1 MNTNKL
7 KKFATKARMSLMSDI
22 RGQLRYLEVGNINTL
37 PSYRNKEGIQ
47 VNDIS
52 FSEWKKLEQRKN
64 LIQRVNEI
72 WEEQVVE
79 EIAYLWFNRFI
90 ALRYMEANNYLSY
103 GSKVLSSEDTSKFEP
118 DIIANAPHLVW
129 LNLDKEKIFKFFD
142 TTDKDGLYKYLIIE
156 ICNSLHSDLP
166 FMFEHISDYT
176 ELLFPDNLLA
186 RWSFLDSLI
195 SEVDEEDWKE
205 VEILGWLYQYYISDK
220 KDLVFEEMKSKN
232 KKISKENIPAA
243 TQLFT
248 PKWIV
253 KYMVENSVGKTWL
266 ESHPNKELQSKWEY
280 YIESVYDENSTEK
293 PKHNPNLKPEDI
305 TVLDPAMWSGHILVY
320 AFEVLYEIYKSA
332 GYAESDIPTL
342 ILKNNLYGLE
352 IDDRAWQL
360 GCFAVIMKARK
371 YDKKILKQNIQLNIC
386 SIQETHECSGI
397 DERKFPNL
405 SKICSAF
412 RQWKLLWSLITL
424 GDIDIDAVDAEFTVY
439 EKENAFDKS
448 ILTLPLIIKQAKL
461 IHKQYS
467 CVVSNPP
474 YMWSGWMDKDLTE
487 YLKKN
492 YPDTKSDLMTCFVE
506 RNLNFSN
513 NWGYVGMIIL
523 PSWLFL
529 SSFEKLRTNILEN
542 YTINSLL
549 HMGRWIFWV
558 DWGSSAF
565 VFKKEFNPNSIWAYF
580 RLHERNFQ
588 HLHFEDIWKIFQN
601 TKKNT
606 NYKYNFN
613 EYRWEDWICEI
624 KEESSINW
632 IQIFYKQKQD
642 NFLLI
647 PWKPIAYWATE
658 KVRKIFKDNKKLG
671 GVWDAKQGLA
681 TADNNRF
688 LRYWV
693 EVDSSNTKLDSIN
706 NIEALESWKKWF
718 PYNKWWDKRKWY
730 GNQEFLVNWENDW
743 YEIKNCK
750 DEKWKVKSRP
760 QNLEYYFRE
769 SISWGLIASWGCS
782 FRFYPNGFIY
792 DVAWMSY
799 FSKKNIFLA
808 LGFLNNKFYYELTK
822 ILNPTINLQIGD
834 VANLPFADFENERFE
849 LLVKENIQI
858 SKEEWDSRETSWD
871 FTQNELIKHKTDSS
885 IENAYTT
892 YCKYWENKF
901 LEQHKNEEELNRIF
915 IEIYGLQDEIT
926 PEVNLEDI
934 TLLSDETKIVDG
946 KLEFQKDEIVK
957 QFISYAVGC
966 MMGRYSLD
974 TDWLAFA
981 GWEFDM
987 NKYQS
992 FKADADG
999 IIPILSDEYFDDDIV
1014 ARFREFVRTAFG
1026 SDMISQNLE
1035 FIAIALGKK
1044 WNETALE
1051 RIRKY
1056 FLTEFYKDHVQRYKK
1071 RPIYWLFT
1079 TGKDATFSTLV
1090 YLHRYEKWAI
1100 GKIRMDYL
1108 HKLQWKLEWM
1118 RSNIDSRLI
1127 SADGKDRIEL
1137 EKEKNTLLKQLDVL
1151 KQYDE
1156 KLRHVADQK
1165 IEIDLDDGVKV
1176 NYPKFWDL
1184 LGEIKL

>member
-7 KKFATKARMSLMSDI
+7 KKFATKARISLMSNI

-37 PSYRNKEGIQ
+37 PSYFEGWVQVMDRNFG
-47 VNDIS
+47 
-52 FSEWKKLEQRKN
+52 EWKMKEQRKN

-90 ALRYMEANNYLSY
+90 ALRYMEVNNYLSY
-103 GSKVLSSEDTSKFEP
+103 GARVLSSVDTNKFEP
-118 DIIANAPHLVW
+118 DIISNALHLVW
-129 LNLDKEKIFKFFD
+129 LNLDKNRIYEFLD
-142 TTDKDGLYKYLIIE
+142 ETTKDGLYKYLIIE

-166 FMFEHISDYT
+166 FIFEHISDYT

-186 RWSFLDSLI
+186 RWDFLDSLI

-220 KDLVFEEMKSKN
+220 KDIVFEEMKTKN

-280 YIESVYDENSTEK
+280 YIESVYDEDNSEK

-305 TVLDPAMWSGHILVY
+305 TVLDPAMWSWHILVY

-371 YDKKILKQNIQLNIC
+371 YDKKILKQNIKLNIC

-397 DERKFPNL
+397 DERRFPNL
-405 SKICSAF
+405 SKLCSAF

-424 GDIDIDAVDAEFTVY
+424 GDIDIDAVDTEFTVY
-439 EKENAFDKS
+439 EKENTFDKS
-448 ILTLPLIIKQAKL
+448 ILTFPLIIEQAKL
-461 IHKQYS
+461 IYKKYS

-513 NWGYVGMIIL
+513 NWGYIGMIIL

-529 SSFEKLRTNILEN
+529 SSFEKLRANILEN
-542 YTINSLL
+542 YTISSLL
-549 HMGRWIFWV
+549 HMGRWIFGI
-558 DWGSSAF
+558 DWGSTAF
-565 VFKKEFNPNSIWAYF
+565 TLKKEFNPDSMWAYF
-580 RLHERNFQ
+580 RLHKRNFQ
-588 HLHFEDIWKIFQN
+588 HIYFEDIGKIF
-601 TKKNT
+601 THAKN
-606 NYKYNFN
+606 NHDYKYDYDD
-613 EYRWEDWICEI
+613 YRWEDWITEI
-624 KEESSINW
+624 KKESNENW
-632 IQIFYKQKQD
+632 LQIYYIQKQD
-642 NFLLI
+642 NFSSI
-647 PWKPIAYWATE
+647 PWNPIAYWVSD
-658 KVRKIFKDNKKLG
+658 KIRKSFEEDKWIWELYPPR
-671 GVWDAKQGLA
+671 VWMM
-681 TADNNRF
+681 TWNNELF
-688 LRYWV
+688 LRKWYEITSNNFWSKINSLAV
-693 EVDSSNTKLDSIN
+693 ALKSSY
-706 NIEALESWKKWF
+706 KWF
-718 PYNKWWDKRKWY
+718 GYQKWWDFRKWY
-730 GNQEFLVNWENDW
+730 GNNEYVINWENGW
-743 YEIKNCK
+743 KAIKDSWISSFTNK
-750 DEKWKVKSRP
+750 IF
-760 QNLEYYFRE
+760 YFKEGITWSDVWSNEFWTRFQE
-769 SISWGLIASWGCS
+769 GNFIFDIKGSSMFPDINKIPICIA
-782 FRFYPNGFIY
+782 
-792 DVAWMSY
+792 
-799 FSKKNIFLA
+799 
-808 LGFLNNKFYYELTK
+808 FLNSK
-822 ILNPTINLQIGD
+822 IISQILWFLNPTISFQSWDIKR
-834 VANLPFADFENERFE
+834 LPLNKEVLNNIDIHN
-849 LLVKENIQI
+849 KSNENINI
-858 SKEEWDSRETSWD
+858 SREEWDSRETSWD
-871 FTQNELIKHKTDSS
+871 FVQNELIKHKTNNSL
-885 IENAYTT
+885 ETAYTN
-892 YCKYWENKF
+892 YCKYWEGRF
-901 LEQHKNEEELNRIF
+901 YQQHKNEEELNRIF
-915 IEIYGLQDEIT
+915 IEIYGLKDEMT
-926 PEVNLEDI
+926 PEVELKDI
-934 TLLSDETKIVDG
+934 TLLSDETKIVAG
-946 KLEFQKDEIVK
+946 KLVFQKDEIVK

-974 TDWLAFA
+974 IPGLAFA
-981 GWEFDM
+981 GGEFDM

-992 FKADADG
+992 FKADTDG

-1014 ARFREFVRTAFG
+1014 ARFKEFVRVSFG
-1026 SDMISQNLE
+1026 ADILSQNLD
-1035 FIAIALGKK
+1035 FIAVALGKK
-1044 WNETALE
+1044 WNETSLE

-1108 HKLQWKLEWM
+1108 HKLQWKLEWI
-1118 RSNIDSRLI
+1118 RSNIDGRLVG
-1127 SADGKDRIEL
+1127 ADGKDRVDL
-1137 EKEKNTLLKQLDVL
+1137 EKEKNNILKQLDVL
-1151 KQYDE
+1151 KGYDE

>member
-7 KKFATKARMSLMSDI
+7 KKFATKARISLMSNI
-22 RGQLRYLEVGNINTL
+22 RGQLRYLEIGNINTL
-37 PSYRNKEGIQ
+37 PSYRNKEGVQ

-52 FSEWKKLEQRKN
+52 FSEWKKLNQRKN

-72 WEEQVVE
+72 WEEQLVE

-90 ALRYMEANNYLSY
+90 ALRYMEVNNYLSY
-103 GSKVLSSEDTSKFEP
+103 GAKVLSSEDASKFEP
-118 DIIANAPHLVW
+118 DIIANALHLVW
-129 LNLDKEKIFKFFD
+129 LNLDKNRIYEFLD
-142 TTDKDGLYKYLIIE
+142 ETTKDGLYKYLIIE

-186 RWSFLDSLI
+186 RWDFLDSLI

-305 TVLDPAMWSGHILVY
+305 TVLDPAMWSWHILVY

-342 ILKNNLYGLE
+342 ILRNNLYGLE

-371 YDKKILKQNIQLNIC
+371 YDKKILKQNIKLNIC

-405 SKICSAF
+405 SKLCSVF

-424 GDIDIDAVDAEFTVY
+424 GDIDIDAVDTEFTVY
-439 EKENAFDKS
+439 GKENTFDKS
-448 ILTLPLIIKQAKL
+448 VLTLPLIIEQAKL

-513 NWGYVGMIIL
+513 NWGYIGMIIL

-529 SSFEKLRTNILEN
+529 SSFEKLRANILEN

-558 DWGSSAF
+558 DWGSTAF
-565 VFKKEFNPNSIWAYF
+565 TLKKEFNPDSVWAYF
-580 RLHERNFQ
+580 RLHKRNFQ
-588 HLHFEDIWKIFQN
+588 HIYFEDIGKIFTHAKSN
-601 TKKNT
+601 HD
-606 NYKYNFN
+606 YRYDFDD
-613 EYRWEDWICEI
+613 YRWEDGITEVK
-624 KEESSINW
+624 KESNENW
-632 IQIFYKQKQD
+632 LQIYYIQKQD
-642 NFLLI
+642 KFSSI
-647 PWKPIAYWATE
+647 PWSPIAYWVSGN
-658 KVRKIFKDNKKLG
+658 VREIFHENKKL
-671 GVWDAKQGLA
+671 WDLSEIKQWMS
-681 TADNNRF
+681 TADNERF
-688 LRYWV
+688 LRNWF
-693 EVDSSNTKLDSIN
+693 EVNFIKKD
-706 NIEALESWKKWF
+706 KKWF
-718 PYNKWWDKRKWY
+718 SYNKWGDFRKWY
-730 GNQEFLVNWENDW
+730 GNLEYFVNWENNWLDLKNFEGSVIRNEQFFFKSW
-743 YEIKNCK
+743 VTWSAISSNNFWARIQDDNHILWWGSNTLFMSRDLLYILGILSTKLANNLLNIINPTLNFSWGVLEVFPIVFPKSQEIK
-750 DEKWKVKSRP
+750 DQIDILTQKS
-760 QNLEYYFRE
+760 
-769 SISWGLIASWGCS
+769 
-782 FRFYPNGFIY
+782 
-792 DVAWMSY
+792 
-799 FSKKNIFLA
+799 
-808 LGFLNNKFYYELTK
+808 
-822 ILNPTINLQIGD
+822 IN
-834 VANLPFADFENERFE
+834 
-849 LLVKENIQI
+849 I
-858 SKEEWDSRETSWD
+858 SKEEWDSRETSWH
-871 FTQNELIKHKTDSS
+871 FTQNELIKHKTNSS

-892 YCKYWENKF
+892 YCKYWEDKF
-901 LEQHKNEEELNRIF
+901 YQQHKNEEELNRIF
-915 IEIYGLQDEIT
+915 IEIYGLKDEMT
-926 PEVNLEDI
+926 PEVELKDI
-934 TLLSDETKIVDG
+934 TLLSDETKIVAG

-966 MMGRYSLD
+966 MMWRYSLD
-974 TDWLAFA
+974 TPGLVFA
-981 GWEFDM
+981 GGEYDSSR
-987 NKYQS
+987 YIS
-992 FKADADG
+992 FKSDDDG

-1014 ARFREFVRTAFG
+1014 ARFKEFVRVSFG
-1026 SDMISQNLE
+1026 ADMLSQNLD
-1035 FIAIALGKK
+1035 FIAVALGKK
-1044 WNETALE
+1044 WNETSLD

-1108 HKLQWKLEWM
+1108 HKLQWKLEWI
-1118 RSNIDSRLI
+1118 RSNIDGRLVG
-1127 SADGKDRIEL
+1127 ADGKDRVDL
-1137 EKEKNTLLKQLDVL
+1137 EKEKNNILKQLDVL

-1156 KLRHVADQK
+1156 KLRHMADQK